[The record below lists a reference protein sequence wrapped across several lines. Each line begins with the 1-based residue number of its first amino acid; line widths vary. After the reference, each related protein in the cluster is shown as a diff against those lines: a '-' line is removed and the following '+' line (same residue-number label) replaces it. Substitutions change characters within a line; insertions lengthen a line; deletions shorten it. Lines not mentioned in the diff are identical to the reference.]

1 MMRGYNWFNGGFCSF
16 GPGGYFSMW
25 HYLIIIGL
33 VILVIGIISMRKK
46 KNSSQDSLDLLK
58 QMYVNGDL
66 TEEEYLKRKNVI
78 ERK

>member
-1 MMRGYNWFNGGFCSF
+1 
-16 GPGGYFSMW
+16 MW